1 MKIIIMIIMM
11 NIIMIKIIMILLNK
25 MKGNQDAQ
33 LTPFDSRCPVSV
45 TFSTR
50 SQPLTVCLA
59 PQYANCFWRCDDD
72 WAAWIPVYV
81 DTHRYIN
88 HGTARQEGNL
98 SYPWQVRASYGLLG
112 SCWIQVRFMGRL
124 GSVQNPFVFG
134 SRSVHVRFRI
144 GSMFVSCLVQAWFLL
159 DSCLVQDRFVFSSCL
174 TQDQ

>member
-1 MKIIIMIIMM
+1 MKTIIMIIIM
-11 NIIMIKIIMILLNK
+11 NIIMIKIIMIMLNK

-33 LTPFDSRCPVSV
+33 LTPFDSRCPIPV

-59 PQYANCFWRCDDD
+59 PRYANCFWRCDDD

-98 SYPWQVRASYGLLG
+98 SYPWQVRASYDLLG
-112 SCWIQVRFMGRL
+112 SCLIQVRFMGRL
-124 GSVQNPFVFG
+124 GLVQNPFVFG
-134 SRSVHVRFRI
+134 SGLFQCLFLAWFKLGSCLIPVWFRI
-144 GSMFVSCLVQAWFLL
+144 GS
-159 DSCLVQDRFVFSSCL
+159 
-174 TQDQ
+174 